1 MYVNAEIYNLKL
13 NISTVNLKVDVNK
26 VRQSRNNVFTSN
38 VEFYKVD
45 QSGSN
50 VVNITS
56 AKNLKNKF
64 RDQ

>member
-1 MYVNAEIYNLKL
+1 MYVNPEIYNLKL

-50 VVNITS
+50 VVNITKC
-56 AKNLKNKF
+56 KNLKNKF